1 MASTA
6 RTDRPHGVGDILA
19 ALVPTAAAPAI
30 PMASRRRCCSGD
42 HSARNLADV
51 AHFACLLHGRYPGVI
66 ELAAQRVTDPVP
78 RAWLHRAGTGFA
90 AERAFLA
97 RLVVAAGPIPSTLGQ
112 ARSEAAV
119 IGQTHALATLAQS
132 ERNGCALGAALA
144 LVLDWRTMRRVL
156 DVAAQRFGI
165 QPPPLDLPDL
175 KDAMA
180 VADDA
185 ATTPGIERALAFG
198 AQQLLIQHRGLWD
211 LLETRETARA
221 RAPEEFRAA
230 TAARRSAAPARPS
243 SPES

>member
-6 RTDRPHGVGDILA
+6 RTDRPHGVGEVLA
-19 ALVPTAAAPAI
+19 TLVVEGGSASHPYGEAPALL
-30 PMASRRRCCSGD
+30 SGD
-42 HSARNLADV
+42 FSARNLADV
-51 AHFACLLHGRYPGVI
+51 AHFCCLLHGRYPGVI

-78 RAWLHRAGTGFA
+78 RAWLHRAGPGFA

-144 LVLDWRTMRRVL
+144 LVLDWRTIRHVL
-156 DVAAQRFGI
+156 DHAAQRFGI
-165 QPPPLDLPDL
+165 QPPPLDLPNL

-180 VADDA
+180 VAADA
-185 ATTPGIERALAFG
+185 ATTPGIERAIAFG

-211 LLETRETARA
+211 LLETREM
-221 RAPEEFRAA
+221 
-230 TAARRSAAPARPS
+230 ARRG
-243 SPES
+243 

>member
-6 RTDRPHGVGDILA
+6 ESERPHGVGELLA
-19 ALVPTAAAPAI
+19 ALVADSGSADHPYSLSPTLLD
-30 PMASRRRCCSGD
+30 GD
-42 HSARNLADV
+42 HNARNLADV
-51 AHFACLLHGRYPGVI
+51 AHFVCLLHGRYPGVI

-78 RAWLHRAGTGFA
+78 RAWLQRAGLGFA

-132 ERNGCALGAALA
+132 ERHGCAVGAALA
-144 LVLDWRTMRRVL
+144 LVLDWRSIRRVL
-156 DVAAQRFGI
+156 DVAAQRFGL
-165 QPPPLDLPDL
+165 QPPPLDLPGL

-180 VADDA
+180 VAADA
-185 ATTPGIERALAFG
+185 GATPGIQRAIVFG

-211 LLETRETARA
+211 LLETREM
-221 RAPEEFRAA
+221 
-230 TAARRSAAPARPS
+230 ARRA
-243 SPES
+243 

>member
-6 RTDRPHGVGDILA
+6 RTDRPQGIGETLA
-19 ALVPTAAAPAI
+19 ALVAENGSVGHPYCEAPALLH
-30 PMASRRRCCSGD
+30 GD
-42 HSARNLADV
+42 HNARNLADV
-51 AHFACLLHGRYPGVI
+51 AHFVCLLHGRYPGVI
-66 ELAAQRVTDPVP
+66 ELAAQRVTDPIP
-78 RAWLHRAGTGFA
+78 RALLHRAGPGFA

-144 LVLDWRTMRRVL
+144 LVLDWRTIRGVL
-156 DVAAQRFGI
+156 DIAAQRFGI
-165 QPPPLDLPDL
+165 QPPPLELPVL

-180 VADDA
+180 VAVDA
-185 ATTPGIERALAFG
+185 ATTPGIERAIAFG

-211 LLETRETARA
+211 LLETREM
-221 RAPEEFRAA
+221 
-230 TAARRSAAPARPS
+230 ARREA
-243 SPES
+243 